1 MASMPSTSS
10 STKVGPIWPGQE
22 CSWGRGGHASKDS
35 SVRSAFSCRPH
46 GWFPWVGIGAWVTTV
61 PFTGTKMI
69 PCDFLIP
76 VQTQHPIRK
85 GLHHK
90 VKALVPTLFMLS

>member
-1 MASMPSTSS
+1 M
-10 STKVGPIWPGQE
+10 
-22 CSWGRGGHASKDS
+22 
-35 SVRSAFSCRPH
+35 RSAFSCRPH
-46 GWFPWVGIGAWVTTV
+46 GRFPWVGIGTWVTTV
-61 PFTGTKMI
+61 PFAGTKMI

-90 VKALVPTLFMLS
+90 VKTLFMLSEAHITPRPLETDALVSRTSFLFLPPQT